1 MGLFKGGGEKH
12 RRYVGFRYVIRVFL
26 VVFFGTLTY
35 LRLQLYLLTYLLITY
50 LKDKV
55 RYKVRVRVFFKA
67 ITYLNNVGSIT

>member
-1 MGLFKGGGEKH
+1 MTQINWRFVRNITKIPLGPRFVQKKGE
-12 RRYVGFRYVIRVFL
+12 
-26 VVFFGTLTY
+26 TTY
-35 LRLQLYLLTYLLITY
+35 IITY